1 MWTEGEQS
9 SADRA
14 QEAALSGPWRWGKEW
29 AQQMLCCHW
38 TLVSTA
44 VQLGRRDMCCA

>member
-1 MWTEGEQS
+1 MWTKGEQS

-14 QEAALSGPWRWGKEW
+14 QEVALSGPWRWGKEW
-29 AQQMLCCHW
+29 AQQMLRMLS
-38 TLVSTA
+38 LVSTA